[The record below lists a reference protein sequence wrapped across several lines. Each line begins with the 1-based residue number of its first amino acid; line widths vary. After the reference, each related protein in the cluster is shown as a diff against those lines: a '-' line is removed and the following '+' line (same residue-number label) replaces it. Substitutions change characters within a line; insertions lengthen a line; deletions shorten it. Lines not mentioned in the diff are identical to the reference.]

1 MKKRM
6 LTVLI
11 LFVITIS
18 TTFAKN
24 TNRIDRRVLATFKT
38 EFVHATDVSWER
50 QNIYY
55 KASFKLDGR
64 SVMAYFTMEGE
75 VLAVSRNI
83 LSQQLPVQLQNELRK
98 GYSNYW
104 ISDLFELSTNDGT
117 SYYVTI
123 EDADKKIV
131 MKSTGNNAWGVYN
144 KSRKD

>member
-6 LTVLI
+6 LTVLL

-24 TNRIDRRVLATFKT
+24 TNGIDQRVLATFKT

-104 ISDLFELSTNDGT
+104 
-117 SYYVTI
+117 
-123 EDADKKIV
+123 
-131 MKSTGNNAWGVYN
+131 
-144 KSRKD
+144 